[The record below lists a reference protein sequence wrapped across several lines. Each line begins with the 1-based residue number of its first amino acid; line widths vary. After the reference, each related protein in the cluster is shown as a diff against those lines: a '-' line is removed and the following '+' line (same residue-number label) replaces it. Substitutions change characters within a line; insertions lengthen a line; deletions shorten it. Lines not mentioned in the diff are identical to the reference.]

1 MVPKTIPHVAY
12 VLTQMIAWAV
22 PKSYQYSMKF
32 LCLHLHT
39 KLSLKHAVDYWLSS
53 FDANTCAVEYWC
65 EEYTLCFTAE
75 IHTKIVPWRFT
86 PGNYSWNGASEIGT
100 SPFCVSFPQR
110 SNLSSNLKA
119 RSERRRG
126 VEIVL
131 PCDNSGHSKDWQ
143 VLNRQKQAL
152 SPKYTVGFHFPRM
165 QSSQTTFLSA
175 PIKGN
180 RNTQGLC
187 ITNSQQRNKSICTTQ
202 TAPAKPQQCGFTK
215 CKHRIAI
222 RGESHATNSSGNN
235 YSNILDHLL
244 KNVFQEETFLTGRP
258 CGVSRLKIKRNGTHI
273 RKKFS
278 RTKNSQPHII
288 HLKWTLTV
296 DWTSS
301 TCNENTWYKRTLFEK
316 CCAAQN
322 KHPAVIAHPL

>member
-1 MVPKTIPHVAY
+1 MRGIHFMFHGGDTY
-12 VLTQMIAWAV
+12 EN
-22 PKSYQYSMKF
+22 SSMEVHARKLF
-32 LCLHLHT
+32 VKRCKWNWHLAILCLLPP
-39 KLSLKHAVDYWLSS
+39 KKQSLQQPQSPEWKEAW
-53 FDANTCAVEYWC
+53 
-65 EEYTLCFTAE
+65 
-75 IHTKIVPWRFT
+75 
-86 PGNYSWNGASEIGT
+86 GWNCTSLRQFWTQQRLT
-100 SPFCVSFPQR
+100 SPEQ
-110 SNLSSNLKA
+110 L
-119 RSERRRG
+119 
-126 VEIVL
+126 
-131 PCDNSGHSKDWQ
+131 
-143 VLNRQKQAL
+143 RQKQAL

-180 RNTQGLC
+180 GNTQGLC